1 MASKWTRTLRSAL
14 ERTGV
19 KTASVY
25 RSALDKLDGDVLL
38 RNPIPIEDYCKEIAI
53 LESCVH
59 ELDAVELD
67 RSCDRVIEIAAVPF
81 AKGLETASRE
91 ENESLGIFLLQSLS
105 SLCQC
110 ILRAASIPVRA
121 QLLDR
126 LVVQQ
131 MCAYHTQ
138 QREGT
143 AHSTAADEV
152 DIEFAVRF
160 LQQIL
165 SKVDPVLLDGA
176 SEPTL
181 AVMMENVFMSVVS
194 LLEALPLGLCHFV
207 CSTILPGF
215 LKERR
220 RISQRLV
227 TLWNLVCKAHCASG
241 DGDTECGCTNLVFT
255 ILCCLYQS
263 FLAVDPL
270 EMSDPT
276 HTELEPRPLNI
287 RSTSVFWSILQHG
300 LMSQDPLNHKRSM
313 FLLHRCIESAEEGL
327 AMCSPGAVFWWE
339 SGSQQE
345 LTQTWKDF
353 FLLMD
358 TLEEKQV
365 RTHKCRCCMIVA
377 CITPELGMVGVVV
390 SLC

>member
-25 RSALDKLDGDVLL
+25 RSALDKLDGDILL
-38 RNPIPIEDYCKEIAI
+38 RNPIPIEEYCKEIAI

-81 AKGLETASRE
+81 TKGLETASRE

-131 MCAYHTQ
+131 LCAYHTQ

-143 AHSTAADEV
+143 AHSAAEEV

-160 LQQIL
+160 LQQVL
-165 SKVDPVLLDGA
+165 SKVDPALLDGA
-176 SEPTL
+176 SEPRL
-181 AVMMENVFMSVVS
+181 DLMMENVFMSVVS

-207 CSTILPGF
+207 CSTILPEF

-220 RISQRLV
+220 RTNQRLV

-255 ILCCLYQS
+255 ILCCLCQS
-263 FLAVDPL
+263 FLTVDPL

-287 RSTSVFWSILQHG
+287 RATSVFWSILQHG
-300 LMSQDPLNHKRSM
+300 FMSQDPLNHKRSM

-327 AMCSPGAVFWWE
+327 GMSSPGAVFWWE

-345 LTQTWKDF
+345 LKQTWKDF

-365 RTHKCRCCMIVA
+365 RAHKCRCCVIVA
-377 CITPELGMVGVVV
+377 FITP
-390 SLC
+390 